1 MPTVGSRLA
10 AVMLLLVIATGS
22 CKKDTAGPGDE
33 PALDPPFYT
42 DPTPL
47 STQLAFVRLGAG
59 YHHTCGVTGDG
70 AAWCWGW
77 NENASLGTTDSMD
90 TCGDALEG
98 PLQCSGEPQP
108 VSGGLA
114 FAAVFPS
121 LRHTCALRDD
131 GAAFCWGHAGG
142 LGSGHTT
149 GPLPRPVAGDH
160 RFTALSASLVDFVTC
175 GLAAGGQAWC
185 WGPDHPNRGGL
196 GTGSRGDAPAPVAVG
211 DDLRFASLS
220 VGEFHTCGVATDG
233 AGWCWG
239 GNWHGQL
246 GIGSMGQEGGT
257 MTTPLPALV
266 LGDHAFTQI
275 AAAVSHTCGLTPAGG
290 VLCWGDGR
298 PFGLARS
305 ATAPVAAADGIA
317 FASVHAGGRHT
328 CGLTAEGVAY
338 CWGENDGGQLGDG
351 STEYRAEPTPVS
363 GELRFSAL
371 TAGAGHTCG
380 LATDGRAYCWGFN
393 PYGEVGR
400 RGSEVDPVGGAPD

>member
-1 MPTVGSRLA
+1 
-10 AVMLLLVIATGS
+10 
-22 CKKDTAGPGDE
+22 
-33 PALDPPFYT
+33 
-42 DPTPL
+42 
-47 STQLAFVRLGAG
+47 
-59 YHHTCGVTGDG
+59 
-70 AAWCWGW
+70 
-77 NENASLGTTDSMD
+77 
-90 TCGDALEG
+90 
-98 PLQCSGEPQP
+98 
-108 VSGGLA
+108 
-114 FAAVFPS
+114 
-121 LRHTCALRDD
+121 
-131 GAAFCWGHAGG
+131 
-142 LGSGHTT
+142 
-149 GPLPRPVAGDH
+149 VAGDH

-175 GLAAGGQAWC
+175 GLAANGQAWC